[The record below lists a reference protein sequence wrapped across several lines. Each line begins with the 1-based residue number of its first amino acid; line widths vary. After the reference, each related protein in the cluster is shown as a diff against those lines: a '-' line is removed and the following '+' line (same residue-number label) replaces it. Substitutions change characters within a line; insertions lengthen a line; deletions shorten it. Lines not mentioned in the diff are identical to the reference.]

1 MKTVDVKSSR
11 YFDFNKENNNEDPKF
26 KIDDHVR
33 IWKCKNIFVKG
44 YVTNCSEEVFV
55 IKKVKSTVTW

>member
-1 MKTVDVKSSR
+1 MKTVDVKTSR

-33 IWKCKNIFVKG
+33 IWKYKNIFVKG
-44 YVTNCSEEVFV
+44 YVTNWSEEVFV
-55 IKKVKSTVTW
+55 IKKS